1 MDLPLLIGVAGL
13 AIGIAG
19 TVVGFLAWRYP
30 RAASPSPSA
39 EDQRKNQEEKDE
51 GLVLVLGLLWA
62 ARSRRKAMQ
71 EPADSN

>member
-1 MDLPLLIGVAGL
+1 MDLSILIAAVGL
-13 AIGIAG
+13 AIAIARLI
-19 TVVGFLAWRYP
+19 LAYLVWRHP

-39 EDQRKNQEEKDE
+39 EDQRKDQEEKDE
-51 GLVLVLGLLWA
+51 GLALFLGLLWA